1 MVRFHVAGK
10 RRRIHGLGEPHIFY
24 FKRLCVE
31 VSYLLRRAERLVD
44 SLCHGVLRVVDLPVP
59 PPVVDL
65 AGSLIVFPDAVLE
78 KLRRRVIVGPRLIQ
92 KGPIRLAGNIQESL
106 CPLPRLIANENSF
119 QQRSNIVF
127 ADLRSCA
134 GHVAH
139 DIFRVRGRVRQHGE
153 IPPLLQTLA
162 QRRRDLIRNILID
175 IVKCR
180 LLRRFRCGI
189 LIRIQ
194 KRVRNVNLDLLV
206 SRPPLVDLRFQ
217 VGNHLLYSED
227 SALGGHGFQQ
237 PGRLYGL
244 ACVRLDRRQC
254 DKDIGSRLII
264 SRCNGVGIKH
274 RSLRNK
280 LRAALA
286 VIRVTDEIA
295 ADLLDGLAS
304 GVLLFDQF
312 SAVLK
317 CLLIAVDLIVK
328 LPVCN
333 KILNPVHHLVRR
345 DLCFRRRPGKA
356 PHLCLP
362 VHAGRDIDDAGSLLT
377 GRDRAVLVAG
387 MAQRVETCRGRPRR
401 IRCRNILVDRIGR
414 LCYRLR
420 RSPCALGVVHFFKKK
435 IHSGSLFVLL

>member
-1 MVRFHVAGK
+1 M
-10 RRRIHGLGEPHIFY
+10 
-24 FKRLCVE
+24 
-31 VSYLLRRAERLVD
+31 S
-44 SLCHGVLRVVDLPVP
+44 
-59 PPVVDL
+59 
-65 AGSLIVFPDAVLE
+65 
-78 KLRRRVIVGPRLIQ
+78 
-92 KGPIRLAGNIQESL
+92 
-106 CPLPRLIANENSF
+106 
-119 QQRSNIVF
+119 
-127 ADLRSCA
+127 
-134 GHVAH
+134 
-139 DIFRVRGRVRQHGE
+139 VRGS
-153 IPPLLQTLA
+153 PL
-162 QRRRDLIRNILID
+162 I
-175 IVKCR
+175 
-180 LLRRFRCGI
+180 
-189 LIRIQ
+189 
-194 KRVRNVNLDLLV
+194 
-206 SRPPLVDLRFQ
+206 DLRFQ

-362 VHAGRDIDDAGSLLT
+362 VHTGRDIDDTGRLLT

-401 IRCRNILVDRIGR
+401 IRCRNILIDRIPR
-414 LCYRLR
+414 LCYIGIGSHIRRIGIGRKPGGACIRELR
-420 RSPCALGVVHFFKKK
+420 CGSCIISACSSKRRFPCALGVVHFFKKK
-435 IHSGSLFVLL
+435 IHSRSLFVLF